1 MLSRS
6 TFLTTVV
13 FCVAGTIVGCGSPGD
28 GYTGARGQVSGKVT
42 LDGQPLQ
49 KGCQIIFMSAT
60 GGYTA
65 AGVIEDAGAYK
76 LIYSDSRG
84 LPAVEYQVQ
93 FTAPI
98 STPASSTPPD
108 PTKMAETMKLG
119 AKMKGA
125 DEGPF
130 PTKYASVNT
139 SKLFFVVKDG
149 QNTADFALQ
158 KGE

>member
-1 MLSRS
+1 MSSRF
-6 TFLTTVV
+6 TFLAAMSLCVVVTV
-13 FCVAGTIVGCGSPGD
+13 AGCGSPGD
-28 GYTGARGQVSGKVT
+28 GYTGARGQVTGKVT

-76 LIYSDSRG
+76 LSYSDERG
-84 LPAVEYQVQ
+84 LPAVEYQIQ

-98 STPASSTPPD
+98 SPPASAPSD

-119 AKMKGA
+119 TKMKGT

-139 SKLFFVVKDG
+139 SKLFFTVKEG
-149 QNTADFALQ
+149 QNTADFALA
-158 KGE
+158 KE